1 MSDDA
6 PLVSVVVPFLNV
18 APYLGETI
26 ESVRAQTYEHW
37 ELLLCDDGATD
48 GASEIA
54 ARYAALDPERIRH
67 LRHEGDAH
75 LGASAARN
83 LGLRHARG
91 QLIALLDGD
100 DVWLPH
106 KLAEQVAILRE
117 HPEADALYGLTELWN
132 SWTGAPE
139 DATRDVVPPSGV
151 ASGTLLPRRALLEGM
166 LTREVLVPCTCSIV
180 MRADAV
186 RRSGGFANEFPGIYD
201 DVAFYSRLSLVASV
215 LFVDRCWDRY
225 RQHAA
230 STYAGVKRRGEG
242 QEARKRYLQWLGKY
256 LRDTD
261 ARDDR
266 RLRRALFLAK
276 MRVRFPRLMRFAA
289 AHRFSARTVTI
300 NG

>member
-1 MSDDA
+1 VTGGA

-18 APYLGETI
+18 APYLAEAI
-26 ESVRAQTYEHW
+26 ESVRAQRYEHW

-48 GASEIA
+48 GASDIA
-54 ARYAALDPERIRH
+54 ERYAELDPERIRH
-67 LRHEGDAH
+67 LRHDGGAH

-91 QLIALLDGD
+91 SLIALLDGD

-106 KLAEQVAILRE
+106 KLAEQVALLRE
-117 HPEADALYGLTELWN
+117 HPEADALYGLTELWH
-132 SWTGAPE
+132 SWTGVPE
-139 DATRDVVPPSGV
+139 DKSRDVVPPSGV
-151 ASGTLLPRRALLEGM
+151 ASGRLLPRRALLEGM
-166 LTREVLVPCTCSIV
+166 LTRDVLVPCTCSIV

-225 RQHAA
+225 RQHPA

-242 QEARKRYLQWLGKY
+242 QEARKRYLEWLGKY
-256 LRDTD
+256 LRQTD

-266 RLRRALFLAK
+266 KLRRALFVAK
-276 MRVRFPRLMRFAA
+276 MRVRYPRLLRAIERRA
-289 AHRFSARTVTI
+289 
-300 NG
+300 

>member
-1 MSDDA
+1 VSSGA

-18 APYLGETI
+18 APYLGEAI
-26 ESVRAQTYEHW
+26 ESVRAQTYERW

-54 ARYAALDPERIRH
+54 AHYAALDPARIRH
-67 LRHEGDAH
+67 LRHEGGAT

-91 QLIALLDGD
+91 SLIALLDGD
-100 DVWLPH
+100 DVWRPE
-106 KLAEQVAILRE
+106 KLAEQVAILGE
-117 HPEADALYGLTELWN
+117 HPEADAVYGLTELWY

-139 DATRDVVPPSGV
+139 DASRDVVPASGV

-180 MRADAV
+180 VRADAV

-201 DVAFYSRLSLVASV
+201 DVAFYSRLSLVGSV

-242 QEARKRYLQWLGKY
+242 QQARKRYLEWLGAY
-256 LRDTD
+256 LRQTD
-261 ARDDR
+261 AWGDR
-266 RLRRALFLAK
+266 SLRRALFVAK
-276 MRVRFPRLMRFAA
+276 MKVRFPRLFRLISRRA
-289 AHRFSARTVTI
+289 
-300 NG
+300 

>member
-1 MSDDA
+1 VSSGA

-18 APYLGETI
+18 APYLGEAI
-26 ESVRAQTYEHW
+26 ESVRAQTYERW

-54 ARYAALDPERIRH
+54 AHYAALDPDRIRH
-67 LRHEGDAH
+67 LRHEGGAT

-91 QLIALLDGD
+91 SLIALLDGD
-100 DVWLPH
+100 DVWRPE
-106 KLAEQVAILRE
+106 KLAEQVAILGE
-117 HPEADALYGLTELWN
+117 HPEADAVYGLTELWY

-139 DATRDVVPPSGV
+139 DASRDVVPASGV

-180 MRADAV
+180 VRADAV

-201 DVAFYSRLSLVASV
+201 DVAFYSRLSLVGSV

-225 RQHAA
+225 RQHPA

-242 QEARKRYLQWLGKY
+242 QQARKRYLEWLEGH
-256 LRDTD
+256 LRGTD
-261 ARDDR
+261 AWRDR
-266 RLRRALFLAK
+266 SVRRALFTAK
-276 MRVRFPRLMRFAA
+276 MRVRFPRLFRAIGRRA
-289 AHRFSARTVTI
+289 
-300 NG
+300 

>member
-1 MSDDA
+1 VTEEA

-18 APYLGETI
+18 APYLGEAI
-26 ESVRAQTYEHW
+26 ESVRAQTYDRW

-54 ARYAALDPERIRH
+54 ERYAALDPERIRH
-67 LRHEGDAH
+67 LRHEGKAH

-83 LGLRHARG
+83 LGLHHARG
-91 QLIALLDGD
+91 SLIALLDGD

-117 HPEADALYGLTELWN
+117 HLEADALYGLTELWH
-132 SWTGAPE
+132 SWTGVPE
-139 DATRDVVPPSGV
+139 DASRDVVPPSGV
-151 ASGTLLPRRALLEGM
+151 PSDTLLPRRALLEGM

-215 LFVDRCWDRY
+215 LFVGRCWDRY

-242 QEARKRYLQWLGKY
+242 QQARKRYLEWLGTY
-256 LRDTD
+256 LRETD

-266 RLRRALFLAK
+266 SLRRALFVAK
-276 MRVRFPRLMRFAA
+276 MRVRFPRLFRM
-289 AHRFSARTVTI
+289 I
-300 NG
+300 G

>member
-1 MSDDA
+1 MIDT

-18 APYLGETI
+18 APYLGEAI

-54 ARYAALDPERIRH
+54 SRYATLDPERIRH
-67 LRHEGDAH
+67 LRHEDGAH

-91 QLIALLDGD
+91 SLIALLDGD

-106 KLAEQVAILRE
+106 KLAEQVAILGD
-117 HPEADALYGLTELWN
+117 HPDADALYGRTELWYG
-132 SWTGAPE
+132 WTGAPD
-139 DATRDVVPPSGV
+139 DASRDVVPASGV
-151 ASGTLLPRRALLEGM
+151 ASGTLLARRELLTRM
-166 LTREVLVPCTCSIV
+166 LTREILVPCTCSIV

-201 DVAFYSRLSLVASV
+201 DVAFYSRLSFVASV
-215 LFVDRCWDRY
+215 MFVDRCWDRY
-225 RQHAA
+225 RQHPA

-242 QEARKRYLQWLGKY
+242 QPARTRYLEWLGGY
-256 LRDTD
+256 LKQTD

-266 RLRRALFLAK
+266 MLRRALFIAK
-276 MRVRFPRLMRFAA
+276 MRVRFPRLFRLLGRRA
-289 AHRFSARTVTI
+289 
-300 NG
+300 